1 MRKGPR
7 RQRNNGKMP
16 RNAAP
21 VECEIGHVG
30 SRGDGVGKAEYRHDF
45 VTMERAVFVPG
56 TLPGEQVIAQPVQIN
71 SQGIRAELSEL
82 VSASP
87 ERRDPDCDA
96 FPACG
101 GCALQHWQD
110 EAVDRWKTEQLEV
123 FLSRAGVAPLAR
135 RAAHIAPRHSRRRAS
150 FHLKRLQHGVV
161 AGFQE
166 RGSSRITPPTGCSV
180 LHPALLTL
188 LEALSD
194 LAAQIFPVG
203 VPVDAQANLLDRGIC
218 LLLRG
223 PDGWHDGI
231 LESLTGWAVDHA
243 TAVGLV
249 RLSAAEGDG
258 EPLTLLAPNP
268 PTLTFGEI
276 AITPP
281 PGAFLQ
287 ATRES
292 EAALQTA
299 VADAVGDAARVIDLF
314 AGCGTL
320 SLPLLPGLSHLTAA
334 ESDNAALAALKAG
347 VDASGRGSQLTC
359 LRADLMNAPLT
370 PDQLHGHD
378 AAIID
383 PPRAGG
389 EAQCTSLVESGIPV
403 IAMVSCNPA
412 SFARDAALLC
422 DGGYQLDW
430 LQLVDQFRFTAH
442 VELVARFSRTP

>member
-7 RQRNNGKMP
+7 RQRNTGKMP

-56 TLPGEQVIAQPVQIN
+56 TLPGERVIAQPVQIS
-71 SQGIRAELSEL
+71 SQGLRAELSEL
-82 VSASP
+82 VIASP

-110 EAVDRWKTEQLEV
+110 AAVDRWKVDQLDA
-123 FLSRAGVAPLAR
+123 FLARAGVTPLAR
-135 RAAHIAPRHSRRRAS
+135 REAHIAPRHSRRRAS
-150 FHLKRLQHGVV
+150 FHLKRLQHGIV

-166 RGSSRITPPTGCSV
+166 RGSNRITSPTGCSV

-188 LEALSD
+188 LEALSGF
-194 LAAQIFPVG
+194 AATQFPVG
-203 VPVDAQANLLDRGIC
+203 VPVDAKANLLDRGIC

-223 PDGWHDGI
+223 PAGWHDGI
-231 LESLTGWAVDHA
+231 LEKLTSWAVESGE
-243 TAVGLV
+243 TAGLV
-249 RLSAAEGDG
+249 RLSAAEEDG
-258 EPLTLLAPNP
+258 APLTLLAPTP
-268 PTLTFGEI
+268 PTLAFGEI

-287 ATRES
+287 ATRDSES
-292 EAALQTA
+292 ALQAA
-299 VADAVGDAARVIDLF
+299 VADAVGDAPRVIDLF

-320 SLPLLPGLSHLTAA
+320 SLPLLPSLSHLTAA
-334 ESDNAALAALKAG
+334 EGDNAALAALKAG
-347 VDASGRGSQLTC
+347 VDAAGRGSQLTC

-370 PDQLHGHD
+370 ADQLQGHD
-378 AAIID
+378 AAVID
-383 PPRAGG
+383 PPRAGA
-389 EAQCTSLVESGIPV
+389 ESQCAQLAQSDIPV

-412 SFARDAALLC
+412 SFARDAAILC
-422 DGGYQLDW
+422 EGGYQLDW
-430 LQLVDQFRFTAH
+430 LQPVDQFRFTAH
-442 VELVARFSRTP
+442 VELVARFSRAS